1 MANTF
6 NKLERTV
13 MKKLAAI
20 IIEDRPID
28 NLGKV
33 CFNHLKHL
41 PKDTDLFIYTSEE
54 AKKKFKEQLI
64 KFNISYKFKPYNQNI
79 ETPITIKYIPGLD
92 QLLQNDRM
100 KGVFNMCMVMTDPE
114 FWKDYFDYE
123 RVLVFHPDS
132 NILRSGIEE
141 FMEYDY
147 VGAPC
152 YNFVK
157 DQTIQ
162 NGGLS
167 LRNPKVMEYI
177 CRMYGWRTDLQDLMV
192 VGQYS
197 TASFF
202 AEDIFFCLR
211 MIKYGAGRLAPLE
224 VAKKFSVESKFELG
238 SLGYHRIEAYLT
250 EEEQKQIKEQYK

>member
-1 MANTF
+1 
-6 NKLERTV
+6 
-13 MKKLAAI
+13 MKKLAAFI
-20 IIEDRPID
+20 VEDRYFD
-28 NLGKV
+28 DLGKI
-33 CFNHLKHL
+33 CYQHLKHL
-41 PKDTDLFIYTSEE
+41 PEGTDLFIYTSEE
-54 AKKKFKEQLI
+54 HKQKYKEQFT
-64 KFNISYKFKPYNQNI
+64 KFNLKYKFKPYNQNADVPL
-79 ETPITIKYIPGLD
+79 EIKYIAGMN
-92 QLLQNDRM
+92 QLLEDKRM
-100 KGVFNMCMVMTDPE
+100 KALLNMCLVMTTPE
-114 FWKDYFDYE
+114 FWKEYFDYE
-123 RVLVFHPDS
+123 RVLIFQRDTA
-132 NILRSGIEE
+132 ILRKGIEE

-167 LRNPKVMEYI
+167 LRNPRVMEYI
-177 CRMYGWRTDLQDLMV
+177 CRLYGWRTDLQDLMV

-211 MIKYGAGRLAPLE
+211 MIKHNAGVLAPFD

-238 SLGYHRIEAYLT
+238 TLGYHRIDAYLS
-250 EEEQKQIKEQYK
+250 EDEQKQIKEQYK